1 MRILLRIIHLQ
12 MNTDEQKE
20 DEPEPIAVCEN
31 LMANVDNETLKVAQA
46 KAPMYKTHSLY
57 A

>member
-1 MRILLRIIHLQ
+1 